1 MSKIDTL
8 FDTHGDD
15 RESLVR
21 EIIEECMFAILIAS
35 DTKFN
40 PMTAKN
46 IVLEH
51 FELEKENDDFDL

>member
-1 MSKIDTL
+1 MNKIDQL
-8 FDTHGDD
+8 FDTHGID

-21 EIIEECMFAILIAS
+21 EIIEECMFAMLISS

-40 PMTAKN
+40 PITAKN

-51 FELEKENDDFDL
+51 FELQKDSDDFDL

>member
-1 MSKIDTL
+1 MSKIDEL
-8 FDTHGDD
+8 FDTHETD

>member
-1 MSKIDTL
+1 MSKIDEL
-8 FDTHGDD
+8 FDTHKTD